1 MIATA
6 LEKFW
11 PIKNFFGE
19 RKPKYSPNSVYFKS
33 EIHYAL
39 QNEIQMSGNIF
50 AEYVIKCRYLKCHIH
65 FLQKRR
71 VFVERMDK

>member
-6 LEKFW
+6 VEKLGQQ
-11 PIKNFFGE
+11 KKFFVG
-19 RKPKYSPNSVYFKS
+19 RKPKKSPNSVYFKS